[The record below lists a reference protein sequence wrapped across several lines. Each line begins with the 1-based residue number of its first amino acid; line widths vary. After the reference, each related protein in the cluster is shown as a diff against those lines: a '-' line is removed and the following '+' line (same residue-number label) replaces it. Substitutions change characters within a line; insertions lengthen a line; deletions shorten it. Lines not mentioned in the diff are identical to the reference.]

1 MRMTVQNA
9 INSLDKDEQIVLQL
23 GVFEDKTIHQIAKE
37 LNMSKSAV
45 GRLKLSAQDKLKK
58 MLEKEVMFV
67 ENWDILAKSDEA
79 RENNPVE
86 IV

>member
-1 MRMTVQNA
+1 MTVQNA
-9 INSLDKDEQIVLQL
+9 INSLDKDEQIVVQL

-67 ENWDILAKSDEA
+67 ENWDISAKSDEA

>member
-1 MRMTVQNA
+1 
-9 INSLDKDEQIVLQL
+9 
-23 GVFEDKTIHQIAKE
+23 
-37 LNMSKSAV
+37 MSKSAV